1 MFFEY
6 QLDEEIKEVIGIGF
20 HSIERSRLSELQCY
34 VYMVVQEKKGE
45 KIVVLELK
53 VQVKELKPS
62 LLFNNDVLVTVLFN
76 LLKGSLSVHKSV

>member
-20 HSIERSRLSELQCY
+20 HSIERRRLSELQCY

-53 VQVKELKPS
+53 VQVKEFKPS

>member
-6 QLDEEIKEVIGIGF
+6 QLDEEIKEEIGIGF
-20 HSIERSRLSELQCY
+20 HSIEHCY
-34 VYMVVQEKKGE
+34 VYMVVQQKK

-62 LLFNNDVLVTVLFN
+62 WLFKCTCYSFIQFTKKLF
-76 LLKGSLSVHKSV
+76 KSS